1 MSTDTELERQTKL
14 PDAPPDE
21 PPVENV
27 TEKEAQEQYDDPQ
40 DAAFEDPESAAKLA
54 EEVGFK
60 KPPGDEGMD
69 ETGDEATDAADT
81 EVTDAADDSASEEP
95 EQKVD
100 EADAFVREQ
109 ATELHLPDYMIKALP
124 REDLARFVR
133 ESYLKSGQ
141 AQRQP
146 DTVPEAKPEP
156 PVAKEEFKFDFDPAV
171 MDDDVRLSIE
181 SNLQRMHK
189 QHQSDMD
196 ALRKQYGEMGSQM
209 EAQAQK
215 AQQEA
220 VVRERTRFDEWVA
233 SQNDAELF
241 GEGASSAMDTNS
253 SQYRARSDV
262 WDMKD
267 TIVAGIKSRGG
278 TMPPEVQLLRWA
290 SNSVHAGTNG
300 KQAVTEVARTLKKN
314 ASQTV
319 ARAGSNRPKKVSK
332 LDELDRGFEEMFR
345 NDPGRDDSLEND
357 MGDAEF

>member
-1 MSTDTELERQTKL
+1 MPTDTGLEPQTKL

-21 PPVENV
+21 PLVENV

-69 ETGDEATDAADT
+69 ETVDEATDAADT

-100 EADAFVREQ
+100 EADASLRES
-109 ATELHLPDYMIKALP
+109 ATQLGVPGYMIDSLP
-124 REDLARFVR
+124 KPDLERFVR

-146 DTVPEAKPEP
+146 EPTPEAKPEP

-181 SNLQRMHK
+181 SNLQRMHG
-189 QHQSDMD
+189 QIQSDMD
-196 ALRKQYGEMGSQM
+196 SIRKENAEMRTHID
-209 EAQAQK
+209 AQSQK
-215 AQQEA
+215 AQEEA
-220 VVRERTRFDEWVA
+220 VQRERVRFDEWVA
-233 SQNDAELF
+233 SQDDADLF
-241 GEGASSAMDTNS
+241 GKGASSAMDMNS
-253 SQYRARSDV
+253 PQWRARREV

-267 TIVAGIKSRGG
+267 RIVRGMG
-278 TMPPEVQLLRWA
+278 LRGETVPPEAQLLQWA

-300 KQAVTEVARTLKKN
+300 KQAVTEVGKTLKKS

-319 ARAGSNRPKKVSK
+319 ARAGSNKAKKVSK
-332 LDELDRGFEEMFR
+332 LAELDAGFVEMFL
-345 NDPGRDDSLEND
+345 NDPKRDDSLEQDLENAD
-357 MGDAEF
+357 F